1 MQSKWMLVPIVASG
15 LFITSGCKSLLPRET
30 CRFQTPWT
38 NFSQADA
45 AFEKIIPFQSR
56 EADLRRLGF
65 DPYATP
71 NVKILTYLDVM
82 NRFLPN
88 PAICKE
94 DLHEA
99 VRKCLECKDAC
110 RAYEM
115 ELSITNSHRY
125 GSITM
130 DVLGFKRRTKVT
142 GWTFKGLVLM
152 QNDLVVYKLRSGE
165 PAVERYEEKDKPLG
179 PLQELDHVL
188 VGSMPRP
195 H

>member
-1 MQSKWMLVPIVASG
+1 MRRTWLLVWMLAGG
-15 LFITSGCKSLLPRET
+15 LFTTTGCKSLFPRET

-38 NFSQADA
+38 NFSEADA
-45 AFEKIIPFQSR
+45 AFQKIIPYQTK
-56 EADLRRLGF
+56 EADLKKLGF
-65 DPYATP
+65 DPYGTP

-88 PAICKE
+88 PSICKD

-125 GSITM
+125 GNLPL
-130 DVLGFKRRTKVT
+130 DVLGFKRKTKVT

-152 QNDLVVYKLRSGE
+152 QDDLVVYKIRSGQ
-165 PAVERYEEKDKPLG
+165 PDVERYEQKDKPLG
-179 PLQELDHVL
+179 PFQEIDHL
-188 VGSMPRP
+188 LLGSVPRA